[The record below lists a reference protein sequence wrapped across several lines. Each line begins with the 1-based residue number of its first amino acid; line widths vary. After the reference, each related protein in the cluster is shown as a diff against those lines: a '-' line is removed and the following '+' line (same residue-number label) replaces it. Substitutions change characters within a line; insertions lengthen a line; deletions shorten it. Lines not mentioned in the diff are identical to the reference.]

1 MKNDML
7 DYASHNLNDWNEAAI
22 SFDGSSFATDKSSSI
37 PASGKEPL
45 RLVTDKI
52 VVPCISGNIKRP
64 RLLEHLEN
72 ALKQTSATLIS
83 GRAGTGKTTLAVD
96 FAETYGRTI
105 AWYTVEAADNDW
117 TVFLNYLIAAFDK
130 HRIECQKKGLKEF
143 VGGLDE
149 SNVAQITESVA
160 AWLAVAASE
169 KPLLIVLD
177 DVHLVFDAVWFE
189 EFFRSLVM
197 SLTPD
202 IELLLLSRSQ
212 PSLPLW
218 RLRSK
223 QMLSVIE
230 EDLLNFTEAEAIELF
245 ALSGLSAD
253 LAKAAHAQSFG
264 RAAKL
269 CQLAEMW
276 KNADEKQEQVLKL

>member
-52 VVPCISGNIKRP
+52 VVPCVSGNIKRP

-72 ALKQTSATLIS
+72 TLKQTSATLIS

-117 TVFLNYLIAAFDK
+117 TVFLNYLMAAFDK
-130 HRIECQKKGLKEF
+130 HRLDCQKKGLKDF
-143 VGGLDE
+143 VGELDE
-149 SNVAQITESVA
+149 SNVAQVTESIA

-177 DVHLVFDAVWFE
+177 DVHLVFDAEWFE

-230 EDLLNFTEAEAIELF
+230 EDLLNFTETEAIELF

-253 LAKAAHAQSFG
+253 LAEAAHAQSFG

-269 CQLAEMW
+269 CQYIEDF
-276 KNADEKQEQVLKL
+276 KNGTARQKLRT

>member
-1 MKNDML
+1 ML

-22 SFDGSSFATDKSSSI
+22 SFDNSSFATDKSSSI

-52 VVPCISGNIKRP
+52 VAPCAGGNIKRP

-72 ALKQTSATLIS
+72 TLKQTSATLIC

-96 FAETYGRTI
+96 FAETCNRTL
-105 AWYTVEAADNDW
+105 AWYTVGTADNDW

-130 HRIECQKKGLKEF
+130 HRDACQKKGLKEF

-149 SNVAQITESVA
+149 SNVALVTESIA
-160 AWLAVAASE
+160 AWLSVAASE

-177 DVHLVFDAVWFE
+177 DVHLVFDAGWFE

-230 EDLLNFTEAEAIELF
+230 EDLLNFTKAEAIELF
-245 ALSGLSAD
+245 ALSGLSAE
-253 LAKAAHAQSFG
+253 LAQDAHAQSFG
-264 RAAKL
+264 RAVKL
-269 CQLAEMW
+269 CQLVETF
-276 KNADEKQEQVLKL
+276 KNAEKQDEILKL

>member
-1 MKNDML
+1 MENVML
-7 DYASHNLNDWNEAAI
+7 DFSSHDLNEWSEAVV
-22 SFDGSSFATDKSSSI
+22 SFDGAPVSTNRGSSASS
-37 PASGKEPL
+37 KKPL

-52 VVPCISGNIKRP
+52 VVPTARGIIKRP
-64 RLLEHLEN
+64 RLMEHLEN
-72 ALKQTSATLIS
+72 TLKQTSATLVS

-96 FAETYGRTI
+96 FAQNCERSV
-105 AWYTVEAADNDW
+105 AWYTVETADNDW
-117 TVFLNYLIAAFDK
+117 KVFLDYLVGSFDK
-130 HRIECQKKGLKEF
+130 HRLECQKKDLKDF
-143 VGGLDE
+143 VAELDDT
-149 SNVAQITESVA
+149 NVAQVTESIA

-189 EFFRSLVM
+189 EFFKSLVM

-230 EDLLNFTEAEAIELF
+230 EELLNFTEEEAVELF
-245 ALSGLSAD
+245 ETFGLPAE
-253 LAKAAHAQSFG
+253 LAKSAHAESFG

-269 CQLAEMW
+269 RQFAEAL
-276 KNADEKQEQVLKL
+276 KTAAQKQSANINL

>member
-7 DYASHNLNDWNEAAI
+7 DFASHNVNDWNEAVI
-22 SFDGSSFATDKSSSI
+22 SFDSSSFATDKSSSFSV
-37 PASGKEPL
+37 SGKEPL

-52 VVPCISGNIKRP
+52 VAPCASGNIKRT

-72 ALKQTSATLIS
+72 TLKQTSATLVC

-96 FAETYGRTI
+96 FAEINGRSL

-130 HRIECQKKGLKEF
+130 HRLACQKKDLKEF
-143 VGGLDE
+143 VGELDE
-149 SNVAQITESVA
+149 SNVALITESIA

-177 DVHLVFDAVWFE
+177 DVHLVFDTDWFE

-245 ALSGLSAD
+245 ALSGLSAE
-253 LAKAAHAQSFG
+253 LAKASHAQSFG

-269 CQLAEMW
+269 CQLAESY
-276 KNADEKQEQVLKL
+276 KNAAEKEDEVLNL

>member
-1 MKNDML
+1 ML
-7 DYASHNLNDWNEAAI
+7 DYSSHNLNDWNESVI
-22 SFDGSSFATDKSSSI
+22 SFDGSTTFTTDKSSAIAPS
-37 PASGKEPL
+37 KEPL

-52 VVPCISGNIKRP
+52 VAPCASGNIKRP

-72 ALKQTSATLIS
+72 NLKQTSATLVC
-83 GRAGTGKTTLAVD
+83 GRAGTGKTSLAVD
-96 FAETYGRTI
+96 FAETCNRSL
-105 AWYTVEAADNDW
+105 AWYTIEAADNDW

-130 HRIECQKKGLKEF
+130 HRVAHQKRGLKEF
-143 VGGLDE
+143 VAAMDE
-149 SNVAQITESVA
+149 TNVALVTESIA
-160 AWLAVAASE
+160 AWLSVAASE
-169 KPLLIVLD
+169 NPLLIVLD

-189 EFFRSLVM
+189 DFFRSLVM

-230 EDLLNFTEAEAIELF
+230 EDLLNFTVEEAIELF
-245 ALSGLSAD
+245 RLSGLSAEQ
-253 LAKAAHAQSFG
+253 AKAAHQQSFG

-269 CQLAEMW
+269 CQLAEIL
-276 KNADEKQEQVLKL
+276 KNDGEKTSEVLNL

>member
-1 MKNDML
+1 ML
-7 DYASHNLNDWNEAAI
+7 DFTSHNINDWSEAVI
-22 SFDGSSFATDKSSSI
+22 SFDGSAFATDKSSSFS
-37 PASGKEPL
+37 ASSKEPL

-52 VVPCISGNIKRP
+52 VAPCASGNIKRP
-64 RLLEHLEN
+64 RLLEYLEN
-72 ALKQTSATLIS
+72 SLKQTSATLVC

-96 FAETYGRTI
+96 FAESCNRTL
-105 AWYTVEAADNDW
+105 AWYTVETADNDW
-117 TVFLNYLIAAFDK
+117 TVFLNYLIASFDK
-130 HRIECQKKGLKEF
+130 HRAICQKKDLKEF
-143 VGGLDE
+143 VGGMDE
-149 SNVAQITESVA
+149 TNVALVTESIA

-245 ALSGLSAD
+245 ALSGLSAN
-253 LAKAAHAQSFG
+253 LAKAAHDQFFG

-269 CQLAEMW
+269 CQIAEML
-276 KNADEKQEQVLKL
+276 KNANEKTGEVLKL

>member
-1 MKNDML
+1 MNDML
-7 DYASHNLNDWNEAAI
+7 DFSSHNLNDWSEAVI
-22 SFDGSSFATDKSSSI
+22 SFDGSSFATDKSSSTGQ
-37 PASGKEPL
+37 SKESL

-52 VVPCISGNIKRP
+52 VVPCVNGNIKRP
-64 RLLEHLEN
+64 RLTEHLEN
-72 ALKQTSATLIS
+72 TLKQTSATLIC

-96 FAETYGRTI
+96 FAEQHGRAV

-117 TVFLNYLIAAFDK
+117 TVFLNYLIATFDK
-130 HRIECQKKGLKEF
+130 HRLTCQKKDLKEF
-143 VGGLDE
+143 VGGLDQ
-149 SNVAQITESVA
+149 SNVAVVTESVA

-189 EFFRSLVM
+189 EFFRTLVM

-230 EDLLNFTEAEAIELF
+230 EDLLNFSEAEAIELF
-245 ALSGLSAD
+245 ALSGLSAE

-264 RAAKL
+264 RPAKL
-269 CQLAEMW
+269 CQLAEIF
-276 KNADEKQEQVLKL
+276 KNAAEKEGEVLKL